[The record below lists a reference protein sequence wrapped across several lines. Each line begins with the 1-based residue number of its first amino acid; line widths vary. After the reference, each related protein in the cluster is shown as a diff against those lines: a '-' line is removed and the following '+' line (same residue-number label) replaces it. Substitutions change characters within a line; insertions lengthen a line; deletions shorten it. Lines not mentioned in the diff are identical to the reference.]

1 VIEMSEFTMLNVM
14 LNLMRTSQWLTD
26 HHSEQI
32 PRLKTVATLRHNLAF
47 AKYLDF
53 KFSDV

>member
-1 VIEMSEFTMLNVM
+1 MAYFSFFLLSEFTMLNVM

-32 PRLKTVATLRHNLAF
+32 PRLKTVATLRQD
-47 AKYLDF
+47 Y
-53 KFSDV
+53 

>member
-1 VIEMSEFTMLNVM
+1 MSEFTMLNVM

-32 PRLKTVATLRHNLAF
+32 PRLKTVATLRQD
-47 AKYLDF
+47 Y
-53 KFSDV
+53 